1 LICDQTVWQK
11 QMDALA
17 DIAGCWVAD
26 YESLDTIPAMAEAVL
41 RAGPDRFSVAGHSM
55 GGRVALEIYRRAPE
69 RIQRI
74 ALLNTGYLPLAEGAA
89 GQEETRKRAELV
101 ALAQAQGMR
110 AMLRQWLPPMIDT
123 RRRDD
128 TVLVNAIVEMMSRK
142 TPEIFAAQVRAL
154 LGRPDAGPVLEQIR
168 CPALLLTWRLCQTAG
183 ICRPWN
189 APPRSAPRCGLG
201 SILVD
206 YGIPA
211 HPSDETGSPGGRSAY
226 GSTARPNRRRTIPAQ
241 YRLAGSI
248 QQALSPA

>member
-168 CPALLLTWRLCQTAG
+168 CPALLLT
-183 ICRPWN
+183 
-189 APPRSAPRCGLG
+189 
-201 SILVD
+201 
-206 YGIPA
+206 
-211 HPSDETGSPGGRSAY
+211 GRED
-226 GSTARPNRRRTIPAQ
+226 GWSTPAQ
-241 YRLAGSI
+241 HAAMSARIGGSRLEIVPDSGHMSTMERPAEVSA
-248 QQALSPA
+248 ALRAWLYTC

>member
-1 LICDQTVWQK
+1 MEPLVLLPGLICDQTVWQK

-17 DIAGCWVAD
+17 GIAECWVAD

-41 RAGPDRFSVAGHSM
+41 RTGPDRFSVAGHSM

-168 CPALLLTWRLCQTAG
+168 CPALLL
-183 ICRPWN
+183 
-189 APPRSAPRCGLG
+189 S
-201 SILVD
+201 
-206 YGIPA
+206 
-211 HPSDETGSPGGRSAY
+211 GRED
-226 GSTARPNRRRTIPAQ
+226 GWSTPAQ
-241 YRLAGSI
+241 HAAMSARIGGSRLEIVPDSGHMSTMERPAEVSA
-248 QQALSPA
+248 ALRAWLYTC

>member
-1 LICDQTVWQK
+1 
-11 QMDALA
+11 MDALA

-41 RAGPDRFSVAGHSM
+41 LAGPDRFSVAGHSM
-55 GGRVALEIYRRAPE
+55 GGREALEIYRRAPE

-123 RRRDD
+123 RRRED

-168 CPALLLTWRLCQTAG
+168 CPALLLT
-183 ICRPWN
+183 
-189 APPRSAPRCGLG
+189 
-201 SILVD
+201 
-206 YGIPA
+206 
-211 HPSDETGSPGGRSAY
+211 GRED
-226 GSTARPNRRRTIPAQ
+226 GWSTPAQ
-241 YRLAGSI
+241 HAAMSARIGGSRLEIVPDSGHMSTMERPAEVSA
-248 QQALSPA
+248 ALRAWLYTC